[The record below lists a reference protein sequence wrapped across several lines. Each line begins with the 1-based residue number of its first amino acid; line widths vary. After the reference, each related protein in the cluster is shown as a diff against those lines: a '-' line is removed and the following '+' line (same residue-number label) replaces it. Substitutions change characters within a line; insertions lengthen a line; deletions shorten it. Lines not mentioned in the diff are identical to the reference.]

1 MEGAVLDLSAT
12 GSLAPAIAGALIL
25 LVVAIAGF
33 WLSARAD
40 RKRAAGSRA
49 EPARK
54 AA

>member
-1 MEGAVLDLSAT
+1 MEGAVLDLSAS
-12 GSLAPAIAGALIL
+12 GSLTPAIVGVLIL
-25 LVVAIAGF
+25 LIVAIAGI

-40 RKRAAGSRA
+40 RKQAAGTRA